1 MHRNQP
7 DSKLKGNH
15 INIQIKE
22 MGKRKKKK
30 EKRKRKRMTCHP

>member
-1 MHRNQP
+1 MHRNQQ

-30 EKRKRKRMTCHP
+30 ERENE